1 MQDFLEIG
9 QIVNT
14 FGINGL
20 LKIKPFTDNIK
31 RFDKLKKVYIVD
43 KNNLKEFVIE
53 EVKYHK
59 GLVLLQLKGIYDM
72 NTAEKY
78 KGMYLKIKREDAVQL
93 PKNSYFIADL
103 LGLQVYDENNIL
115 LGYLEDIFPTGSND
129 VYVVKTQDGKQILL
143 PAIKSVIKN
152 IDLQTKKI
160 TVKLIEG
167 LV

>member
-14 FGINGL
+14 FGIDGL
-20 LKIKPFTDNIK
+20 LKVKPFTDDIK
-31 RFDKLKKVYIVD
+31 RFDKLKKVYIAE
-43 KNNLKEFVIE
+43 KNNLTEFVVE
-53 EVKYHK
+53 GVKYHK
-59 GLVLLQLKGIYDM
+59 GLVLLKLKGIYDI
-72 NTAEKY
+72 NTAEQY
-78 KGMYLKIKREDAVQL
+78 KGMYLKINRQDAVQL

-103 LGLQVYDENNIL
+103 LGLEVYDENNIF
-115 LGYLEDIFPTGSND
+115 LGYIDDIFPTGSND
-129 VYVVKTQDGKQILL
+129 VYVVKNTDGKQILL

-152 IDLQTKKI
+152 IDLENKKI

>member
-1 MQDFLEIG
+1 
-9 QIVNT
+9 
-14 FGINGL
+14 
-20 LKIKPFTDNIK
+20 
-31 RFDKLKKVYIVD
+31 
-43 KNNLKEFVIE
+43 
-53 EVKYHK
+53 
-59 GLVLLQLKGIYDM
+59 M

>member
-20 LKIKPFTDNIK
+20 LKIKPFTDNVK